1 MSLTRGLRMEIV
13 NPDRPV
19 QSWLAFSM
27 SLFLTELSRGTPE
40 EVQKSLQSLKPRHGL
55 GCLTTML
62 FLPTPELRSHSM
74 PAPPPMAVGLREPRG
89 GGSFADHLLNGK
101 VKGEVYTG
109 KGRQRKRDRT

>member
-40 EVQKSLQSLKPRHGL
+40 EVQKSPQSLKPRHGL

-62 FLPTPELRSHSM
+62 FLPTPEEEK
-74 PAPPPMAVGLREPRG
+74 PFNAPPHPHGCRVERASRWWVIC
-89 GGSFADHLLNGK
+89 
-101 VKGEVYTG
+101 
-109 KGRQRKRDRT
+109 